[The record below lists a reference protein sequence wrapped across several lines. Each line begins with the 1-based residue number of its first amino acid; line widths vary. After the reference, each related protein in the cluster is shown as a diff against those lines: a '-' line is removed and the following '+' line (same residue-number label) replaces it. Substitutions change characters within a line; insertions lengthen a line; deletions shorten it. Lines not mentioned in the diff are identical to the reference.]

1 VSNYESLEDALTFL
15 AALVWR
21 VPAWFFYWWLAGAGL
36 AVMANWWMGQDLN
49 YDLLNYHVYGA
60 YSLLSG
66 RLFGSVDIPGQFIA
80 NPLPWVPYLVLTRL
94 LQPVAGTSV
103 IAAVQGINL
112 PLTIA
117 VMATLIGDPWP
128 RLPNFGAAIATAV
141 LVAAAPVSR
150 SLVGTS
156 FADLTYAPLVLGGC
170 LLLLHAGGP
179 GPKSCWSARVVWAGL
194 LLGSAFGL
202 KFTAGPYALAGA
214 AAVAIGW
221 QGWRS
226 RLISLLWLAIGGVTG
241 AAATGGWW
249 AIFTWQRYRSPVYPF
264 FNAIFRSPFAP
275 AVNWRETDFL
285 PQSATDVLL
294 LPWRWAT
301 DSFPSVVPFHGL
313 HILLVVLLAVV
324 CLVAT
329 GWRRARAANQ
339 FMPSI
344 PARRFTAFMAAGGA
358 AWLFVF
364 AIERY
369 AVPLELLTAPAI
381 VAMVWRL
388 VGGRLR
394 LAVLV
399 VLITPALAWS
409 RTPAFGRITWRESWF
424 GVTLPREL
432 RDQPATYVGMGP
444 TQAPEFCPYQ
454 APGFPAPTGFL
465 VQFFPRGSR
474 FVSLWLGNWG
484 APGWEP
490 AQRAALSAPLLRT
503 IFCNYPSAQQRAK
516 LLQFGLTL
524 ATPCWEFGTYIG
536 PVTVCSVR
544 RGSTGADAAAA
555 YTLGKAVSFAAGGDA
570 PAYMLDGWW
579 PSEWFTWA
587 VGTEATLALRLP
599 ADIGEEHL
607 LLRAR
612 VIPANFASHLLSE
625 VTVRANGREVARW
638 RMEGS
643 QREAREYTACI
654 PAGTVTSDGHL
665 RMVFVNPSPVS
676 PAELGISADP
686 RRLALGLQ
694 SFEMGSGRGGC

>member
-1 VSNYESLEDALTFL
+1 
-15 AALVWR
+15 
-21 VPAWFFYWWLAGAGL
+21 
-36 AVMANWWMGQDLN
+36 MANWRMGQDLN

-66 RLFGSVDIPGQFIA
+66 RLFGSVDIPGHFIT
-80 NPLPWVPYLVLTRL
+80 NPLPWVPYLVLTCL

-103 IAAVQGINL
+103 IAGVQAINL

-117 VMATLIGDPWP
+117 VMGALIGDPWP
-128 RLPNFGAAIATAV
+128 RLPNFGATIGTAV

-156 FADLTYAPLVLGGC
+156 FAELTYAPLVLGGC

-179 GPKSCWSARVVWAGL
+179 SSNSCRTPRIVWAGL

-202 KFTAGPYALAGA
+202 KLTAGPYSLAGA
-214 AAVAIGW
+214 AAIAVGW
-221 QGWRS
+221 EGWRP
-226 RLISLLWLAIGGVTG
+226 RLTALFWLVIGGAAG

-249 AIFTWQRYRSPVYPF
+249 AIFTWWRYGSPVYPF
-264 FNAIFRSPFAP
+264 FNAIFRSRFAP
-275 AVNWRETDFL
+275 AVNWRDTQYL
-285 PQSATDVLL
+285 PRSATDVLL

-301 DSFPSVVPFHGL
+301 GSFPSVLSFHGL
-313 HILLVVLLAVV
+313 HVLLVVLLALIS
-324 CLVAT
+324 LVAMV
-329 GWRRARAANQ
+329 WHRARGSNQ
-339 FMPSI
+339 IMPSV
-344 PARRFTAFMAAGGA
+344 PTRRFAAFMATGGA
-358 AWLFVF
+358 AWLSVF

-381 VAMVWRL
+381 VAMVWRF

-399 VLITPALAWS
+399 VLVTPALVWS
-409 RTPAFGRITWRESWF
+409 RAPAFGRIPWGKSWF
-424 GVTLPREL
+424 GVTLPPEL

-444 TQAPEFCPYQ
+444 NQAPKLCPYQ
-454 APGFPAPTGFL
+454 IPGASAPTGFL
-465 VQFFPRGSR
+465 VRFFPRGSR
-474 FVSLWLGNWG
+474 FVGLALESWD

-490 AQRAALSAPLLRT
+490 EQRAALSAPLLRT
-503 IFCNYPSAQQRAK
+503 MFCAYPSANQRAK
-516 LLQFGLTL
+516 LVQFGLTL
-524 ATPCWEFGTYIG
+524 ATPCWEVRSYIG
-536 PVTVCSVR
+536 PMTVCSLR
-544 RGSTGADAAAA
+544 RGSAGPDAVAA
-555 YTLGKAVSFAAGGDA
+555 YALGKTVSFAPGGDA

-579 PSEWFTWA
+579 QSEQPFTWA

-599 ADIGEEHL
+599 ANAGEEHL

-612 VIPANFASHLLSE
+612 LIPANFASHRLSE

-643 QREAREYTACI
+643 YREPRDYTACI
-654 PAGTVTSDGHL
+654 PAGTVAPDGHL
-665 RMVFVNPSPVS
+665 RVVFVNPSPVS
-676 PAELGISADP
+676 PAELGVSADT

-694 SFEMGSGRGGC
+694 SFEVVPDPGGC